1 MEREKQN
8 HIFTQQEIERHLQS
22 ALAAETPD
30 LWPCLKEAIHSGQL
44 NAQAL
49 EETRFG
55 AVAAACICIF
65 AAGGWYHYAYIQIAS
80 QVEIDVN
87 PSLKFSLNRKE
98 RVVQVQALNEDG
110 ERLAGGAS
118 LKGKSV
124 QAAVKQG
131 VDSLGEQG

>member
-49 EETRFG
+49 EEKK
-55 AVAAACICIF
+55 
-65 AAGGWYHYAYIQIAS
+65 AGEKKA
-80 QVEIDVN
+80 
-87 PSLKFSLNRKE
+87 
-98 RVVQVQALNEDG
+98 G
-110 ERLAGGAS
+110 EK
-118 LKGKSV
+118 KGKTTRIFGRLPV
-124 QAAVKQG
+124 GALYVR
-131 VDSLGEQG
+131 